1 MKPAGP
7 DDGYTAIIHGGEAA
21 ISTAVVFRGRLWQTG
36 QEIGFSVGVALAV
49 LESVVERGE
58 KLEPSLDSRIV
69 VYHFADAFELLGNGK
84 DAKLSAP
91 EVASK
96 AFDGPDNSCQLP
108 SRAKSSAS
116 RIRG

>member
-1 MKPAGP
+1 M
-7 DDGYTAIIHGGEAA
+7 
-21 ISTAVVFRGRLWQTG
+21 FRGRLWQTG
-36 QEIGFSVGVALAV
+36 QEIGFPVGAALAV
-49 LESVVERGE
+49 LESVVEQGE
-58 KLEPSLDSRIV
+58 KLEPSLDSRLVI
-69 VYHFADAFELLGNGK
+69 YHFADAFERLAIGK
-84 DAKLSAP
+84 DVKLRAP